1 MKSFKKYIAEF
12 LGTLFLVFFACGV
25 ASATTVLEGN
35 NGLFTVVVALAFGLA
50 LIASI
55 YTIGNI
61 SGSHINPAV
70 SLAML
75 IDGRIG
81 FVDFIGYIVAQF
93 LGAIAGAALL
103 LIIVPKT
110 GLGTNALQVLPEALG
125 GGEVS
130 IVAGIIIEILLTCL
144 FVYTVMCTTAQKN
157 FPGAGIVNGLVLTL
171 VHLLGIPFTGT
182 SVNPARTFGPALI
195 KAFQGE
201 MTPLSQYWIF
211 LVAPLAG
218 AALAALV
225 YRLLH
230 RECCKK

>member
-75 IDGRIG
+75 IDGRISI
-81 FVDFIGYIVAQF
+81 VDFIGYIIAQF

-103 LIIVPKT
+103 LIFVPKT
-110 GLGTNALQVLPEALG
+110 GLGTNGFDTAVIGTFPA
-125 GGEVS
+125 
-130 IVAGIIIEILLTCL
+130 IILEILLTCL

-182 SVNPARTFGPALI
+182 SVNPARSFGPALI
-195 KAFQGE
+195 KAFQGD
-201 MTPLSQYWIF
+201 TAAISQYWVF
-211 LVAPLAG
+211 LVAPLVG
-218 AALAALV
+218 AALAALI
-225 YRLLH
+225 YKLLH
-230 RECCKK
+230 KCDCEKK

>member
-12 LGTLFLVFFACGV
+12 LGTLFLVFFACGIACV
-25 ASATTVLEGN
+25 TTASEGN

-70 SLAML
+70 SLAIL

-81 FVDFIGYIVAQF
+81 IVDFIGYIVAQF

-103 LIIVPKT
+103 LIFVPQT
-110 GLGTNALQVLPEALG
+110 PLGTNGFDVATVGYVPAIVL
-125 GGEVS
+125 EV
-130 IVAGIIIEILLTCL
+130 ILTCL

-182 SVNPARTFGPALI
+182 SVNPARSFGPALM
-195 KAFQGE
+195 KAFQGD
-201 MTPLSQYWIF
+201 TAAIGQYWVF

-218 AALAALV
+218 AALAAV
-225 YRLLH
+225 IYRLLH

>member
-81 FVDFIGYIVAQF
+81 IADFIGYFVAQF

-103 LIIVPKT
+103 LIFVPKT
-110 GLGTNALQVLPEALG
+110 GLGTNSFDTAVIGTFPAVILE
-125 GGEVS
+125 
-130 IVAGIIIEILLTCL
+130 IVLTCL

-182 SVNPARTFGPALI
+182 SVNPARSFGPALI
-195 KAFQGE
+195 KAFQGD
-201 MTPLSQYWIF
+201 TAAISQYWVF
-211 LVAPLAG
+211 LVAPLVG
-218 AALAALV
+218 GALAALI
-225 YRLLH
+225 YKLLH
-230 RECCKK
+230 KCECEKK